1 MYVVVVCTLKYHF
14 RMLLES
20 VVAVE
25 LEVVITIVIATAI
38 IAAITALSRVK
49 VSQSYCDCY

>member
-1 MYVVVVCTLKYHF
+1 MYVVVCTLKYHF

-38 IAAITALSRVK
+38 IATITTLSRVK

>member
-1 MYVVVVCTLKYHF
+1 
-14 RMLLES
+14 MLLES